1 MIDMVLGGCVHLYL
15 CVQMCDA
22 TSVGASRLMKNL
34 YVIKRVSVGLI
45 NIPELQRV
53 NGKYAFFDINAP
65 VYRPLA
71 VYYDDGYPSDEW
83 IEKCENMYC
92 SAMCYNYYMGMYNK
106 YKG

>member
-1 MIDMVLGGCVHLYL
+1 
-15 CVQMCDA
+15 
-22 TSVGASRLMKNL
+22 MKHL
-34 YVIKRVSVGLI
+34 YVIKKVTAGLI

-65 VYRPLA
+65 IYNPLM
-71 VYYDDGYPSDEW
+71 VYYGDGYPSDEW

-106 YKG
+106 YRGIL